1 MKKIEYNRGRIS
13 PAKEIAAVAVMCALL
28 IGGQLALSFV
38 SGVEVVTV
46 LLLSFSFTYG
56 RRAGALTAISFSLLR
71 CFIAGFVPNVIVLYL
86 IYYTV
91 FALTFGALGSVK
103 REVYEN
109 FPVWAAVIVNF
120 VIALLAIGCG
130 LCAATN
136 FLKISRLSVVMV
148 KTLLWIIFGLSCAML
163 VVFNTVFVMQKR
175 VFRTALPQRK
185 SAPFSTHS
193 RFFRLVL
200 EFGVLADG
208 TPDDGSL
215 LETVFA
221 RRLRDLGGI
230 YAVEAGAAEARTV
243 AAGKHTGVIDI
254 EIPDGIRAEQRCRL
268 GYVARTRSL
277 VPLFGS
283 VRSAQGREFL
293 PDVLAVRRQLRNRL

>member
-103 REVYEN
+103 REVFEN

-175 VFRTALPQRK
+175 GKLK
-185 SAPFSTHS
+185 SKSTLIVVVVTS
-193 RFFRLVL
+193 AAAIFTVCFTLL
-200 EFGVLADG
+200 
-208 TPDDGSL
+208 DDFI
-215 LETVFA
+215 T
-221 RRLRDLGGI
+221 
-230 YAVEAGAAEARTV
+230 
-243 AAGKHTGVIDI
+243 
-254 EIPDGIRAEQRCRL
+254 
-268 GYVARTRSL
+268 
-277 VPLFGS
+277 PLFMGWGLFSESAAAYFFASFLALAPQTVCTIVS
-283 VRSAQGREFL
+283 VSTLFL
-293 PDVLAVRRQLRNRL
+293 PLTAIFGKTISK